1 MRIVF
6 SGTPDVAVPALD
18 ALVQSTHDV
27 VGIVTRPDAPAGRGR
42 KLTPSP
48 VAARAG
54 ELELPVLKP
63 DHPRDEEFQ
72 AALRALQPDVCA
84 VVAYGALLPQ
94 SALDIPAQ
102 GWINLHFSV
111 LPRWRGA
118 APVQRA
124 IMAGDSET
132 GTTCF
137 RIVAALDAGP
147 IFDVERLPMPE
158 TTAGELLAQ
167 LADSGAAQ
175 LVRVMDAIAQGA
187 KPEEQPSDG
196 VTVASKLTVDEAR
209 IDFHRP
215 AEDVRNHVLGCSPD
229 PGAWCMDGDAR
240 LKVFRARLAPGV
252 EAGPGALVVTKRQA
266 FVGCGEGAV
275 ELLEVQASGKRRMAA
290 IDWARGKGQGE
301 LR

>member
-6 SGTPDVAVPALD
+6 AGTPDVAVPSLD
-18 ALVQSTHDV
+18 ALVQSKHNV
-27 VGIVTRPDAPAGRGR
+27 VGVVTRPDAPAGRGR
-42 KLTPSP
+42 KLTVSP
-48 VAARAG
+48 VAARAD
-54 ELELPVLKP
+54 ELGLPVLKP
-63 DHPRDEEFQ
+63 DHPHDDDFQ
-72 AALRALQPDVCA
+72 ASLRALAPDVCA

-137 RIVAALDAGP
+137 RIVSALDAGP
-147 IFDVERLPMPE
+147 IFDVERHAMPE
-158 TTAGELLAQ
+158 STAGELLTQ
-167 LADSGAAQ
+167 LASSGAAQ
-175 LVRVMDAIAQGA
+175 LVRVMDSIAQGA
-187 KPEEQPSDG
+187 KPEEQPGDG
-196 VTVASKLTVDEAR
+196 VTVARKLTVDEAR
-209 IDFHRP
+209 IDFQQP

-229 PGAWCMDGDAR
+229 PGAWCMDGDLR
-240 LKVFRARLAPGV
+240 LKVFRARLAPDV
-252 EAGPGALVVTKRQA
+252 EAAPGLLVVTKRQV
-266 FVGCGEGAV
+266 FVGCGDGAV